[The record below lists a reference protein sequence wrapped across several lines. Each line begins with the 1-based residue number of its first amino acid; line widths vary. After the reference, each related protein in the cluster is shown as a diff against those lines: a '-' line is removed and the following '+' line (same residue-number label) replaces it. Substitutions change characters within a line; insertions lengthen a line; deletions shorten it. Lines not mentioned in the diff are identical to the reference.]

1 MSEKGVVYTLV
12 DPRTAEPVYVG
23 ATKNPESRLQ
33 NHKHNGSN
41 EKVQD
46 WVGELESVGKE
57 PYMEII
63 EEVSLESLAD
73 CEQKHIDSMSEDHD
87 LFNGTQTSSYSHK
100 RGGSKEYTTIRV
112 SKDAKAEA
120 QEAKRDGETWNEYL
134 QRCTETPPNVQE
146 FVPVDEVVGREVPKT
161 TVQLEAT
168 EYSKIA
174 DELEGR
180 LR

>member
-1 MSEKGVVYTLV
+1 MT
-12 DPRTAEPVYVG
+12 D
-23 ATKNPESRLQ
+23 
-33 NHKHNGSN
+33 
-41 EKVQD
+41 
-46 WVGELESVGKE
+46 
-57 PYMEII
+57 
-63 EEVSLESLAD
+63 
-73 CEQKHIDSMSEDHD
+73 
-87 LFNGTQTSSYSHK
+87 
-100 RGGSKEYTTIRV
+100 YTTIRV

-146 FVPVDEVVGREVPKT
+146 FVPVEEVVGREVPQSSVDLSDVHTKLDRIDGALGDT
-161 TVQLEAT
+161 VEKALEIGDSRNAVQLEAT

>member
-1 MSEKGVVYTLV
+1 MT
-12 DPRTAEPVYVG
+12 D
-23 ATKNPESRLQ
+23 
-33 NHKHNGSN
+33 
-41 EKVQD
+41 
-46 WVGELESVGKE
+46 
-57 PYMEII
+57 
-63 EEVSLESLAD
+63 
-73 CEQKHIDSMSEDHD
+73 
-87 LFNGTQTSSYSHK
+87 
-100 RGGSKEYTTIRV
+100 YTTIRV

-146 FVPVDEVVGREVPKT
+146 FVPVEEVVGREVPQSSVEQDRDFDDWFSPDHAKT
-161 TVQLEAT
+161 VAEHIRLELEQTNTVQLEAT